1 MDKGNPHK
9 KKIPVSPK
17 EFGCA
22 KYYWQLKS
30 AIRRG
35 SAGSEWGPQ
44 ILKYADD
51 FKLYPS
57 SFLTWHRLLDLGKST
72 YLYFFA
78 GTTSRISPK
87 AQSHAAAEER
97 FRRGGKHS
105 DEQAIHRKISSKR
118 GWRRKGEA
126 DEEMAACVCVG
137 ASTCKRSVW
146 GGGREKSV
154 QPPTLRI
161 HERGIIEQR
170 EWQREKW

>member
-1 MDKGNPHK
+1 MKE
-9 KKIPVSPK
+9 IPK

-35 SAGSEWGPQ
+35 SVGSEWGPQ

-97 FRRGGKHS
+97 FRRGESIQTSRPFTGRLAAKGSDGKKGRWTRRCLHVWVLVLARANGVC
-105 DEQAIHRKISSKR
+105 EAEGERKAYNPQRWGFMR
-118 GWRRKGEA
+118 G
-126 DEEMAACVCVG
+126 V
-137 ASTCKRSVW
+137 
-146 GGGREKSV
+146 
-154 QPPTLRI
+154 
-161 HERGIIEQR
+161 
-170 EWQREKW
+170 